1 MFGRRGCQDCIDE
14 IRDLLALACSDGKPY
29 VLEGLSMEW
38 SVLNILSRREFINVC
53 ALSAAGFVVSC
64 ASNPVTGK
72 SQLMLVSEQ
81 EEIQMDKMFSP
92 QQLSSDYG
100 TIQDNDMARY
110 IQSVG
115 NKMVPA
121 THRPKMPYH
130 FHIVNATYVNAYAFP
145 GGTIACTRGILLNLE
160 NEAMLAALIG
170 HELGH
175 VNARHTAEILSKSKL
190 TSALVGS
197 VGMIVGSYNQNYGGI
212 AAQLGMLSSGA
223 LLASYS
229 RDNEH
234 QADDLGMKY
243 MVKAGYSPEGMV
255 GLMDMLQNMSKH
267 KMSAAE
273 LLFATHPMS
282 DERYKTSVKTARKK
296 YGKAKAN
303 PIFRERYM
311 DSIANLR
318 KIKSAIVKMQDGDAL
333 MAKAKY
339 AEAESQYA
347 QALKIVENDYTG
359 LIKIAQSQL
368 VQKKYQ
374 DAGRNIQLAKKA
386 YPQEAQADY
395 LGGFVK
401 LNLKQYE
408 SAYKD
413 FDAYEKKLSGNP
425 NVVFFKGLSLEGQ
438 ERIEPAAQ
446 NYKQFLQYV
455 QEGKQAQ
462 YAYKRLVE
470 WGYVKK

>member
-1 MFGRRGCQDCIDE
+1 MKTSF
-14 IRDLLALACSDGKPY
+14 LH
-29 VLEGLSMEW
+29 V
-38 SVLNILSRREFINVC
+38 LSRREFISMC
-53 ALSAAGFVVSC
+53 ALSAAGLVVSC
-64 ASNPVTGK
+64 ASNPVTGE

-100 TIQDNDMARY
+100 VIQDVGLAQY
-110 IQSVG
+110 IQFVG
-115 NKMVPA
+115 NKMVPD
-121 THRPKMPYH
+121 THRPKMPYQ

-190 TSALVGS
+190 TSALVGG
-197 VGMIVGSYNQNYGGI
+197 VGMIVGAYNQGYGGI
-212 AAQLGMLSSGA
+212 AAQLGMLGSGA

-229 RDNEH
+229 RDNER
-234 QADDLGMKY
+234 QADDLGMEY

-267 KMSAAE
+267 KVSDVE

-296 YGKAKAN
+296 YGEAKAN
-303 PIFRERYM
+303 PVFRERYM

-318 KIKSAIVKMQDGDAL
+318 NIKSAIVKMQDGDAF
-333 MAKAKY
+333 MAKEKY

-347 QALKIVENDYTG
+347 QALKIAENDYAG
-359 LIKIAQSQL
+359 LVKIAQSQL
-368 VQKKYQ
+368 AQKKYQ
-374 DAGRNIQLAKKA
+374 DADRNIQLAKKA
-386 YPQEAQADY
+386 YPQEARADY
-395 LGGFVK
+395 LGGFAS
-401 LNLKQYE
+401 LNLKRYE
-408 SAYKD
+408 AAYRN
-413 FDAYEKKLSGNP
+413 FDAYEKKLPGNP
-425 NVVFFKGLSLEGQ
+425 NVVFYKGLSLEGQ
-438 ERIEPAAQ
+438 ERIEPAAR
-446 NYKQFLQYV
+446 NYKKFLQYV
-455 QEGKQAQ
+455 QEGSQAQ
-462 YAYKRLVE
+462 HAYKRLVE
-470 WGYVKK
+470 WGYVKQ